1 MSLFRRLFCLFF
13 IACSSSASLFS
24 ENWELG
30 VIDNS
35 KWNSWGYP
43 LPNISSSSNK
53 LGNYSLDSNGDSA
66 YLSGVVSVQTFS
78 CCWIR
83 VKH

>member
-1 MSLFRRLFCLFF
+1 MSTFTKLFCLFF

-43 LPNISSSSNK
+43 LPNNLPLQIS
-53 LGNYSLDSNGDSA
+53 LG
-66 YLSGVVSVQTFS
+66 T
-78 CCWIR
+78 I
-83 VKH
+83 H